1 MKEITKE
8 EIGRRLKQFREERG
22 YTQTD
27 IAIFLDSKKTTV
39 ASWEQ
44 GKSVPDIRTAY
55 RLLAYYHLTLDALF
69 RQEEEE
75 VGSLK
80 PFHETTT
87 APGISRSGACE
98 VLGIMSKSGT
108 TQKQEHEKILS
119 NGIIPQEGGG
129 F

>member
-8 EIGRRLKQFREERG
+8 EIGKRLKKFREDRG
-22 YTQTD
+22 YTQMD

-75 VGSLK
+75 IGSLK

-87 APGISRSGACE
+87 APGISRSGTCE
-98 VLGIMSKSGT
+98 VLGN
-108 TQKQEHEKILS
+108 E
-119 NGIIPQEGGG
+119 
-129 F
+129 

>member
-1 MKEITKE
+1 MEEITKE

-69 RQEEEE
+69 KQREEKEI
-75 VGSLK
+75 GTLK

-87 APGISRSGACE
+87 APVISRSGACE
-98 VLGIMSKSGT
+98 VLGN
-108 TQKQEHEKILS
+108 E
-119 NGIIPQEGGG
+119 
-129 F
+129 